1 MTSPPND
8 TSLRDATEAAL
19 VASRAMVAIAAQSL
33 NELDDVTLPQ
43 YRALLI
49 VASRGPCTSGELAG
63 ALGVH
68 ASTVT
73 RLVDRLLTK
82 GLLDRAIPSDRREV
96 MLSVT
101 PAAVAVLD
109 AVTTARRTRM
119 RAVLRRMPVAD
130 RAAVLAAFAAFAA
143 AAGEVPDDQWSIV
156 LTPTGRP

>member
-1 MTSPPND
+1 MSSPPSRSSI
-8 TSLRDATEAAL
+8 TKATDSTL
-19 VASRAMVAIAAQSL
+19 VASRAMVAIAAQSM

-49 VASRGPCTSGELAG
+49 LASRGPSASGDLAA

-73 RLVDRLLTK
+73 RLVDRLLAK
-82 GLLDRAIPSDRREV
+82 DLLSRSTPDDRREV
-96 MLSVT
+96 ILSVT

-109 AVTTARRTRM
+109 AVTTARRTRLA
-119 RAVLRRMPVAD
+119 AVLRRLPPARREALIVAFED
-130 RAAVLAAFAAFAA
+130 FAA

-156 LTPTGRP
+156 LSPPDGH